1 MTALRPLI
9 ILFAAACVAGFD
21 AAPCRAQWSFG
32 FSYSDGYRGH
42 HHHHHGHWGYYGW
55 YRPAPSYVYVAPPPP
70 TIYVPVATTTIPVA
84 QPNLSL
90 SSTATTVPAVAT
102 TAQQPSTAA
111 APTAQVR
118 ANPLP
123 AYQGSGVTIRNP
135 AGSGARVSFV
145 VDDTLQLDLEPGES
159 TPLKEKNSYS
169 VAFDRGGDF
178 GTSRRVLGE
187 GTYEFVATETG
198 WELRR
203 DALKTAHSE
212 GPTEP
217 VVRRNE
223 LPAPT
228 LR

>member
-1 MTALRPLI
+1 MTALRPVFL
-9 ILFAAACVAGFD
+9 LFAAACVAGFEV
-21 AAPCRAQWSFG
+21 APCRAQWSFG
-32 FSYSDGYRGH
+32 FSYSDGYRGHH

-55 YRPAPSYVYVAPPPP
+55 YRPAPSYVYVAPPP
-70 TIYVPVATTTIPVA
+70 TVYVPVATTTIPVA
-84 QPNLSL
+84 QSNLSL
-90 SSTATTVPAVAT
+90 SSTAT
-102 TAQQPSTAA
+102 AQQPPSAA
-111 APTAQVR
+111 VPTAQVR

-187 GTYEFVATETG
+187 GIYEFVATESG

-203 DALKTAHSE
+203 DAVKTASSE
-212 GPTEP
+212 TPTEP